1 MSTRESIHT
10 VIRPNGLV
18 RWGGGVWQWYKEWEG
33 VEMKEVE
40 GGMTWTLQN
49 RGWSFSLSLFVW
61 IIFCL
66 QAISEQKVFAL
77 ALLFKPCLIDIS
89 VGHNQ
94 GYIFYRYFTFYI
106 LKYLESLKLFKV
118 FEINASAYKG
128 CIYLIE
134 KYIKAVMN

>member
-1 MSTRESIHT
+1 MIQ
-10 VIRPNGLV
+10 GV
-18 RWGGGVWQWYKEWEG
+18 RGSRN
-33 VEMKEVE
+33 E
-40 GGMTWTLQN
+40 GG
-49 RGWSFSLSLFVW
+49 RGRNNMDIAEQRLIFLSLSVCMNHILPSSHFRT
-61 IIFCL
+61 
-66 QAISEQKVFAL
+66 KGFAL